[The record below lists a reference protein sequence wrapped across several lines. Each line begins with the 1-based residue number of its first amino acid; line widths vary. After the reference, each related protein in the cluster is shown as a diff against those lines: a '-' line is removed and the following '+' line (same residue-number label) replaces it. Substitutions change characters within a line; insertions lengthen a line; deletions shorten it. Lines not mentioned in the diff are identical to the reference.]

1 MNKVFLYHGSCR
13 IIEKPIFNFGKKYN
27 DYGLGFYCT
36 QNIEIAKEWACIDNQ
51 TIGFVNKYEIDLDK
65 LTVLDLTNDKY
76 TILNWLS
83 ILFKY
88 RNFDLKNDFQIKAKK
103 FLIDNFYIDIAKYD
117 IVIGYRADD
126 SYFQFVKDFINN
138 TISIEKLS
146 DAMRLGNLGKQVV
159 LISQK
164 AFNSVSFI
172 NYSIIDNEIY
182 FTKRIARDKKAR
194 QDYQKNKRISSYLNE
209 KYLIDIMREYI
220 KNEPSK

>member
-103 FLIDNFYIDIAKYD
+103 FLIYNFYIDIAKYD